1 MNLVGILLCAGKGR
15 RFDPTGISNKLL
27 QTLDTGD
34 AVVVASASYLLAEL
48 SHVVAVVSP
57 GGDHVATELRDLGC
71 EVVVCPEAV
80 MGMAASLV
88 AGIHH
93 SREADGWI
101 IALGDM
107 PFVHSSTIAA
117 LAGALEG
124 GATIAVP
131 TYVGLRGNPVGFSS
145 AHLSAL
151 LALQGDHGARSI
163 LAHNVVQEVEVGDA
177 GILRDI
183 DTPADL
189 DHSASSYP

>member
-27 QTLDTGD
+27 QTLDSGE

-57 GGDHVATELRDLGC
+57 GGDHVATALRDLGC
-71 EVVVCPEAV
+71 EVVVCPEAA

-88 AGIHH
+88 SGIQHA
-93 SREADGWI
+93 RDADGWI

-107 PFVHSSTIAA
+107 PYVQSSTIAA
-117 LAGALEG
+117 LANALES
-124 GATIAVP
+124 GASIAAP
-131 TYVGLRGNPVGFSS
+131 TYVGQRGNPVGFRSTHM
-145 AHLSAL
+145 AAL
-151 LALQGDHGARSI
+151 LALQGDQGARSI
-163 LAHNVVQEVEVGDA
+163 LSANAVQEVDVGDD

-189 DHSASSYP
+189 DQSASSYP